1 MASQTDAD
9 AQIGRLIAG
18 LEQHGIAER
27 TLVALSTD
35 NGPEERAVFVNGAGN
50 TGPFRV
56 SRNDAF
62 HTFASLEGRQPW
74 RYRHILVGQ

>member
-18 LEQHGIAER
+18 LEQHGITER

-56 SRNDAF
+56 SHGSHDAVSSGF
-62 HTFASLEGRQPW
+62 VHVSLEGC
-74 RYRHILVGQ
+74 GQ